1 MMRHQLSPLCL
12 MVAVGCGDV
21 AANSLPTEPFTVSRG
36 ATLEA
41 VAESL
46 HVRGFV
52 EMPRLF
58 RFYATVSGRGR
69 AVQAGTYDLPRGAS
83 VRRILHLLVS
93 GRPALRRLAV
103 PEGLMLTEI
112 AAVVERQL
120 GIAADSVLEAAQDD
134 SLRRELGIAAPTL
147 EGYLYPSTY
156 FVRADARAA
165 DVVAQMVRE
174 FERHW
179 ERAWDARADA
189 LGLTRHDVVTLA
201 SIIEGEVHH
210 EGDRKYVASVYTN
223 RLARRMR
230 LQADPTVIY
239 ALGARRRLYERDYRT
254 ESPYNTYLI
263 DGLPP
268 GPIGSPTAASLKAA
282 LYPARTPFLYFVARP
297 DGQHVFSRT
306 YAEHLRTIQRIRRG
320 DATRSESTRSGTSR

>member
-1 MMRHQLSPLCL
+1 MMRRRFLPLWL
-12 MVAVGCGDV
+12 PVAVACGDMSGN
-21 AANSLPTEPFTVSRG
+21 ALPTEPFTVPRG
-36 ATLEA
+36 ATLDA
-41 VAESL
+41 VADSL
-46 HVRGFV
+46 HVHGFV
-52 EMPRLF
+52 ETPRLF

-112 AAVVERQL
+112 AAAVERQL
-120 GIAADSVLEAAQDD
+120 GIAADSVLEAAEDD
-134 SLRRELGIAAPTL
+134 SLRRELGVAAPTL

-165 DVVAQMVRE
+165 DVVVQMVRE

-179 ERAWDARADA
+179 EHAWDARADA

-201 SIIEGEVHH
+201 SIIEGEVRH

-239 ALGARRRLYERDYRT
+239 ALGTRRRLYERDYRT
-254 ESPYNTYLI
+254 QSPYNTYLI

-320 DATRSESTRSGTSR
+320 DATRSESTRSGSSR